1 MEEEEAPLLLGRE
14 CPAREVFVDELKK
27 VSYIALPM
35 VVVTVSQI
43 LPRVVSM
50 MMVGHL
56 GELALS
62 AVAVAT
68 SLANVTGLSPLFG
81 MASALETLCGQAFG
95 AGHYE
100 KLGLYTNASIV
111 CLLLVCLPL
120 SLLWIFMEKLLI
132 FIGQDPSISHEAG
145 HYAIWLIPAL
155 FGYAI
160 LQALIRYLQ
169 TQSLIV
175 PMVWSSIAALFF
187 HVPVCWVLVFKAN
200 LGTAGAALAI
210 GLCYWFNVIL
220 LLLYVNYSSTCKRT
234 RAPFDKSILSG
245 MREFS
250 RFAVPSAVMVCLEW
264 WSCEILVLL
273 SGLLPNPQLETSVL
287 SLCLMIASLH
297 YFIPYSVGAAA
308 STRVSNELGAGRPER
323 ARASVYAAGFLSTAE
338 AILACT
344 FLLSLSNI
352 VGYAFSNEKEVVD
365 YLRELVPFICL
376 LLAMDCIQAVLSGLA
391 PTPLFLAF
399 SPLSCRCNI
408 WSGKRLWMAA
418 SGRLRESWSVL
429 SGRTTSSGYFGFRVS
444 LAGKGS
450 MARAEHGIDSAINV
464 VMLGDM
470 FNQLEETGLASMA
483 RQRIFEGTT
492 APGHEKVLV

>member
-1 MEEEEAPLLLGRE
+1 MILDGCSFVHIDRPTPHSRLLLITLHTAMEEEEEAPLLHGGE
-14 CPAREVFVDELKK
+14 GASPAREVFVDELKK
-27 VSYIALPM
+27 VSYIAAPM
-35 VVVTVSQI
+35 VVVTISQV

-62 AVAVAT
+62 GVAVAT

-95 AGHYE
+95 AEHTDPIPANA
-100 KLGLYTNASIV
+100 KSDRSHGLELHCSAVFPCT
-111 CLLLVCLPL
+111 CLLGFSVQ
-120 SLLWIFMEKLLI
+120 
-132 FIGQDPSISHEAG
+132 G
-145 HYAIWLIPAL
+145 
-155 FGYAI
+155 
-160 LQALIRYLQ
+160 
-169 TQSLIV
+169 
-175 PMVWSSIAALFF
+175 
-187 HVPVCWVLVFKAN
+187 

-220 LLLYVNYSSTCKRT
+220 LLSYVNYSSTCKRT
-234 RAPFDKSILSG
+234 RAPFDKSVLSG

-308 STRVSNELGAGRPER
+308 R
-323 ARASVYAAGFLSTAE
+323 ARASVYAAGFLSIAE
-338 AILACT
+338 AIVACT

-391 PTPLFLAF
+391 STPL
-399 SPLSCRCNI
+399 
-408 WSGKRLWMAA
+408 SGKRLWMAA
-418 SGRLRESWSVL
+418 SGCLRESWSVL
-429 SGRTTSSGYFGFRVS
+429 SGRTTCSGYSGFRVS

-470 FNQLEETGLASMA
+470 FNQLEETATLQASMA
-483 RQRIFEGTT
+483 RQRIFEGTI
-492 APGHEKVLV
+492 APDHEKVLA